1 VHNKHII
8 KKEGSAEGLQQM
20 KPIKLIDIAQQCRG
34 IVLRA
39 RRALGE
45 DLGGCSMLDLV
56 ADNITHVSLDDLRA
70 ALVIAGVGYR
80 GGRE

>member
-1 VHNKHII
+1 MYYKHII
-8 KKEGSAEGLQQM
+8 KKKGSAEGLQQM
-20 KPIKLIDIAQQCRG
+20 KPMKLIDIAQQCRG

-45 DLGGCSMLDLV
+45 DLGSCSMLDLV
-56 ADNITHVSLDDLRA
+56 ADNITHVSLSDLRA